1 MRRTDESIA
10 LLMAETLFAYLLT
23 GMVLIAFIPTA
34 LVLLAQAHAR
44 PPLGLTVAL
53 TLALFAGGLSLIM
66 FWEGLL
72 NLPFSAF
79 GIAIPTLALTVSG
92 GWAWRRAG
100 RPLPLRPALSRWEA
114 GALILIGLI
123 AGAILFNAL
132 AIPFY
137 RDDTL
142 GIYLPQAQALTA
154 TRALLPLTGADS
166 LYLAYPMLSQH
177 LYAFTFIASGWENDY
192 LAKALTTLL
201 SLGCLL
207 TAFTL
212 GERAAGRRGGWL
224 AALLLAIT
232 PSFGR
237 WASSGYADLPM
248 AFFYSLSAVFALRL
262 WDHGQLRSAVLA
274 GTAMGLALWT
284 KNAALAGG
292 VVLTVV
298 LGLAWLRGRTTW
310 YAAALGLAALLIVAG
325 PWYLRNLI
333 GAGFLMPDTAWTD
346 RASAT
351 IDTLLRLL
359 NQPANFALSGWLGFF
374 GALWAVVLIAR
385 RGDDAPA
392 LAALLW
398 WALPL
403 FMLWWLFA
411 SYDPRFLLYI
421 LPMTSAL
428 GAVFLNCAYISLPA
442 RAQRI
447 GRWSF
452 ATVALGL
459 TLYMLLI
466 SVEYKHALLRAPL
479 MSDTDRR
486 ALVGRE

>member
-1 MRRTDESIA
+1 
-10 LLMAETLFAYLLT
+10 MAETLFAYLLA
-23 GMVLIAFIPTA
+23 GMVLAAFVPTA
-34 LVLLAQAHAR
+34 SLLLARGHTR
-44 PPLGLTVAL
+44 PPLGLTAAL
-53 TLALFAGGLSLIM
+53 TLALFAGGLSLVM
-66 FWEGLL
+66 LWEGLL
-72 NLPFSAF
+72 GLPFGAF
-79 GIAIPTLALTVSG
+79 GIAVPTLGLAAPGL
-92 GWAWRRAG
+92 WFWRRAG
-100 RPLPLRPALSRWEA
+100 RPLPARPALTRWEM
-114 GALILIGLI
+114 GALILISLI

-142 GIYLPQAQALTA
+142 GIYLPQARALTA
-154 TRALLPLTGADS
+154 TRALLPLIGADS

-177 LYAFTFIASGWENDY
+177 LYAFAFIASGWENDY
-192 LAKALTTLL
+192 LAKGLTTLL

-207 TAFTL
+207 TAFAL

-232 PSFGR
+232 PTFGR

-262 WDHGQLRSAVLA
+262 WDRGQLRDAILA
-274 GTAMGLALWT
+274 GAAMGLALWT

-292 VVLTVV
+292 AVLAVA
-298 LGLAWLRGRTTW
+298 LAFAWLRGRANW
-310 YAAALGLAALLIVAG
+310 RAVVFGLGALLLVAG

-333 GAGFLMPDTAWTD
+333 GAGFLMPDTVWAD

-359 NQPANFALSGWLGFF
+359 NQPGNFALSGWLGFF

-385 RGDDAPA
+385 RGDEAPA
-392 LAALLW
+392 LAAMLW

-403 FMLWWLFA
+403 FALWWLFA

-428 GAVFLNCAYISLPA
+428 GTVFLSCAYESLAA

-447 GRWSF
+447 SRWGF
-452 ATVALGL
+452 AAIALGL
-459 TLYMLLI
+459 TLYMLFV
-466 SVEYKHALLRAPL
+466 SVEYKHDLLRAPF
-479 MSDTDRR
+479 MSDAERH
-486 ALVGRE
+486 ALTGRE